1 MNWRDHLPIHP
12 AAELFP
18 RMSELELDALAQDII
33 KQKGLRHPVALWA
46 PGKPGDGENM
56 SVLDGINRLDAL
68 ERNGI
73 KFITDDGRP
82 DLNRHYFTCL
92 YERRITVVKTKAG
105 VRKGDEPDV
114 DPWDYVVSANIH
126 RRHLS
131 RKQKHELIAKL
142 LKAKP
147 EQSNR
152 RIAKQV
158 KADDKTV
165 GKVRAK
171 LEGRAEIPHVE
182 TTTDTKGRQQ
192 RAHKGKGKDNGKT
205 ESAGAP
211 IYHSCDSPN
220 RRVVVTEDKPRS
232 GVRSK
237 DDTLLWFTATIC
249 ELSRKTGKQKPE
261 RFAATTVGT
270 DDLAKLGVFLNDIAK
285 LKAAGVRSAEISEEE
300 MSAKFAA
307 LDVAQAK

>member
-18 RMSELELDALAQDII
+18 RMSEPELDALAQDII
-33 KQKGLRHPVALWA
+33 KKGLRHRVALWA
-46 PGKPGDGENM
+46 PGKPGDGKNM

-105 VRKGDEPDV
+105 VPKGDEPDV

-131 RKQKHELIAKL
+131 HKLKHELIAKL

-152 RIAKQV
+152 QIAKQV

-171 LEGRAEIPHVE
+171 LERRAEIPHVE

-192 RAHKGKGKDNGKT
+192 RVHKGKDKGKGNT

-220 RRVVVTEDKPRS
+220 RRVVVTEDTLRG
-232 GVRSK
+232 GVRTK
-237 DDTLLWFTATIC
+237 DDTLFWFTTTIC
-249 ELSRKTGKQKPE
+249 ELLRKTNKQKPE
-261 RFAATTVGT
+261 HFAATTVGA
-270 DDLAKLGVFLNDIAK
+270 DDLAKLGAFLNDVAK
-285 LKAAGVRSAEISEEE
+285 LKPTGVRSAEISAEE